1 MGLDNN
7 QINGFI
13 NGATGVNNKTMGFG
27 MTFLHELDHTALG
40 SGNDDSKG
48 LGKTGDVVDRM
59 NIIRSQMGESWG
71 QRLSYSALKQNGRSY
86 IPMSP
91 MSLSEI
97 KDGRAPF
104 GGKYIHY

>member
-1 MGLDNN
+1 
-7 QINGFI
+7 
-13 NGATGVNNKTMGFG
+13 
-27 MTFLHELDHTALG
+27 
-40 SGNDDSKG
+40 
-48 LGKTGDVVDRM
+48 M